1 MYDVYREYSYI
12 ENNFDFL
19 FGFQIEIRPG
29 EGGGGS
35 SEVLGFVIA
44 LLDTIQCLSFIP
56 FSSPINTEKWIQLH
70 YMLL

>member
-12 ENNFDFL
+12 GNNFDFL

-29 EGGGGS
+29 EGGGHCGS
-35 SEVLGFVIA
+35 LGCVIA
-44 LLDTIQCLSFIP
+44 LLDIIQCLSFIP

-70 YMLL
+70 SSY